1 MVFDATTRAFNL
13 SESTDDRSSHAC
25 TSATPLPALPGTA
38 TRPAKR
44 RRTTQAGTVSSTPTS
59 SPAPTPILDLDALD
73 AARRRAA
80 GRVMSLWESLAEKY
94 ARPIE
99 EDDEIDIL
107 TGKICRDR
115 GVLRSVSERGWK
127 IGSFGEALEVEPLVM
142 ISEGETET
150 GASEADDEG
159 EAEAEEDT
167 EGEGADDAEAGGED
181 PLGDWS
187 YDWQYRALP
196 PPRPELSPQDAED
209 LREFLAAET
218 AIQENRRKSGTQ
230 LEPEDDEVV
239 YLGDSLHNIDG
250 TLRDDET
257 SDDEFASMAMTDNST
272 IRYMKHEDED
282 DDEAD
287 DIEPMASILGAL
299 ALGKTPTKRTLHPS
313 GPRPKDEEMDDRC
326 APSSRLSRN
335 TTLDWSDSDCGPQAN
350 TGRPTRTSSA
360 IDISG
365 QDMDDDVI
373 VIDSDSDNEPE
384 STNNS
389 GLKPGA
395 TSSPLSKRVAPA
407 RHASSGVLQSN
418 SSPMSITP
426 SHSPSTQSAR
436 TPKASL
442 VGESSLIKPSPAQ
455 KNSSNRK
462 HAPPLLPGSP
472 TPNTATT
479 TKKSTSKRVLGALTS
494 KHQTSG
500 SRAVP
505 TSSNLHSGVLDPYS
519 LATTAFTSTKKAS
532 NQTSETDSLVESPSK
547 QVHQNEVSVKKT
559 KRKPTSVAASR
570 DKPTLGQAATA
581 SLDSPPK
588 VDVPSPK
595 MPTSASIV
603 SLSIRSNSPVK
614 RRKKATVVEVVLPVL
629 RKVPKVKRESTAP
642 HPPEAS
648 KHTALTIAATVP
660 NGRSSSQPGG
670 SAPSSERL
678 NPIPETTHSMPHT
691 SLVPGLGV
699 ESGLKRKRSIDGAGL
714 IESAVK
720 ALGSRTNAGS
730 VGLGPGPLHVC
741 CPPTPLERNRP
752 AVCCPAHSQYHSGL
766 NLHAHPQSAHT
777 SCSTHPHLGAPVY
790 QHQHQHQHL
799 HTHLPYPLPQLP
811 FTANEL
817 TEAAYKLIHGLST
830 FHQVSGANDSTG
842 AGFWLPGAQLPFGFA
857 IPGQAGPSSQA
868 LSPKLEE
875 PSIQEKIPSECIPSS
890 QEHERKA
897 EAMHI
902 AADEKPNQIIPALSQ
917 PEDPAPVTPDSSF
930 EIHTKKKPITTSVAT
945 LSRPSNSKMPPPERE
960 MSVIDIESDS
970 DDELAVCD
978 AGAGSMRWEPPV
990 KKEVN
995 SGVEEG
1001 PRKQSSPR
1009 KSSVGGRALSR
1020 TSPIKLKRIP

>member
-13 SESTDDRSSHAC
+13 SESTKDRSSHAS
-25 TSATPLPALPGTA
+25 TSATPSPALPSTA
-38 TRPAKR
+38 TRPTKR
-44 RRTTQAGTVSSTPTS
+44 RRTAQAGTVSSTPTS

-115 GVLRSVSERGWK
+115 GVLRSGSERGWK

-150 GASEADDEG
+150 GASEADDEEG
-159 EAEAEEDT
+159 EEDT
-167 EGEGADDAEAGGED
+167 EGEGAEGTEEGGED

-187 YDWQYRALP
+187 YDWQYRVLP

-209 LREFLAAET
+209 LKEFLAAEN
-218 AIQENRRKSGTQ
+218 AIQENRRKCGKQ
-230 LEPEDDEVV
+230 PETEDEDIV

-257 SDDEFASMAMTDNST
+257 SDDEFASMAMTDSST
-272 IRYMKHEDED
+272 IRYMKYEDED
-282 DDEAD
+282 DDEED

-299 ALGKTPTKRTLHPS
+299 ALGKTPTKQTLYPS
-313 GPRPKDEEMDDRC
+313 SPRPKDEEMDNGHALSSGLFHNALDR
-326 APSSRLSRN
+326 SN
-335 TTLDWSDSDCGPQAN
+335 SDCGPQAN
-350 TGRPTRTSSA
+350 TSRPGASSA

-365 QDMDDDVI
+365 LDVDDDII
-373 VIDSDSDNEPE
+373 VIDSDSDDEPE
-384 STNNS
+384 STDNS

-395 TSSPLSKRVAPA
+395 PSSPLSKRVAPA
-407 RHASSGVLQSN
+407 QHASSGVLSTN

-436 TPKASL
+436 TPKVSP
-442 VGESSLIKPSPAQ
+442 VGEASLIKSSTAQ
-455 KNSSNRK
+455 KTSSNRK
-462 HAPPLLPGSP
+462 RVSPLLPGSP
-472 TPNTATT
+472 TPNTAA
-479 TKKSTSKRVLGALTS
+479 TKKSTSKRALTS

-500 SRAVP
+500 SRAAT
-505 TSSNLHSGVLDPYS
+505 TSSNLRSGVFDPYS
-519 LATTAFTSTKKAS
+519 LATTASSPTKKESSRA
-532 NQTSETDSLVESPSK
+532 TETDCFVESPNK
-547 QVHQNEVSVKKT
+547 RTHQSEAPVKKT
-559 KRKPTSVAASR
+559 KRKPMSGAASR
-570 DKPTLGQAATA
+570 EKPALGQTTTA

-595 MPTSASIV
+595 VPTSAPIV
-603 SLSIRSNSPVK
+603 SPLTRPKSPVK
-614 RRKKATVVEVVLPVL
+614 RRKKATVVEVILPAL

-642 HPPEAS
+642 HSPAAS
-648 KHTALTIAATVP
+648 KNTALTIAATVLNEP
-660 NGRSSSQPGG
+660 SSSQPDR

-678 NPIPETTHSMPHT
+678 DPIPETAHSIPHT
-691 SLVPGLGV
+691 SLAPRPGV
-699 ESGLKRKRSIDGAGL
+699 EPRLKRKRSIDGAGL
-714 IESAVK
+714 TENADNALESRANV
-720 ALGSRTNAGS
+720 GS

-741 CPPTPLERNRP
+741 CPPTPLERNQP
-752 AVCCPAHSQYHSGL
+752 AACCPAHSQYHSGL
-766 NLHAHPQSAHT
+766 NLHAHPQSAQT
-777 SCSTHPHLGAPVY
+777 SCSTHPHLSVPVY

-830 FHQVSGANDSTG
+830 FHQVSGANSSTG
-842 AGFWLPGAQLPFGFA
+842 TGFWLPGAQLPFGFA
-857 IPGQAGPSSQA
+857 IPNHAGPSSQA

-875 PSIQEKIPSECIPSS
+875 PSIQEKIPNECIPSS

-902 AADEKPNQIIPALSQ
+902 AADEKPNQIFPALSQ
-917 PEDPAPVTPDSSF
+917 PEDPVTPDSSF
-930 EIHTKKKPITTSVAT
+930 EIHAKKKPITTSVAT
-945 LSRPSNSKMPPPERE
+945 LSGPSNSKMPPPERE

-990 KKEVN
+990 KKEAY

-1001 PRKQSSPR
+1001 PKKQSSPR
-1009 KSSVGGRALSR
+1009 KSSVDGRVLSR